1 MSALPDSFRALVAE
15 KQDDDVARG
24 IQDLRA
30 DDLPDGDIV
39 VRVDWS
45 SVNYK
50 DALAVSPKG
59 RVAQISPL
67 VPGVDL
73 AGTVVEGE
81 GEGSEVIVHGHDLG
95 VAHHGGFA
103 EYARVPGEWVVPLPD
118 GLSSRQAMALGT
130 AGFTAGLSVQ
140 RLEEHGVEPGDGPVL
155 VLGASGGVGSTAV
168 GILAARGFEVVAAT
182 GKPDEADWLR
192 ELGASEVL
200 SREETSEESKKPM
213 ESERWAAVVDPVGG
227 KALAYALRTTKYGG
241 AVAASG
247 LTGGTSLETT
257 VFPFILRA
265 VSLLGVDSVNTP
277 DDVRRSGVGAPGG
290 RPPPERP
297 RRVDHARD
305 RARRRRRVPRRRAR
319 RQGRRPHGREGVL
332 MPERPR
338 PDMDHTREALRQHDE
353 RVAEDEEEEERRQRR
368 RSESEDD
375 EGS

>member
-1 MSALPDSFRALVAE
+1 M
-15 KQDDDVARG
+15 
-24 IQDLRA
+24 
-30 DDLPDGDIV
+30 
-39 VRVDWS
+39 
-45 SVNYK
+45 
-50 DALAVSPKG
+50 
-59 RVAQISPL
+59 
-67 VPGVDL
+67 
-73 AGTVVEGE
+73 
-81 GEGSEVIVHGHDLG
+81 
-95 VAHHGGFA
+95 
-103 EYARVPGEWVVPLPD
+103 PLPD
-118 GLSSRQAMALGT
+118 GLSARQAMALGT

-200 SREETSEESKKPM
+200 SREETSEESKRPM

-277 DDVRRSGVGAPGG
+277 DDVRAGGVGAPGR
-290 RPPPERP
+290 RPAPERP
-297 RRVDHARD
+297 RRVDHPRG
-305 RARRRRRVPRRRAR
+305 RARRCRRVARRRAR
-319 RQGRRPHGREGVL
+319 RQGRRPHGREGLL

-338 PDMDHTREALRQHDE
+338 PDIDHTREALRQHDD
-353 RVAEDEEEEERRQRR
+353 RVAEEEEEEEREAASERLGLRLGRR
-368 RSESEDD
+368 R
-375 EGS
+375 GLVGTAH

>member
-24 IQDLRA
+24 LQDLRA
-30 DDLPDGDIV
+30 DDLPDGDTV

-81 GEGSEVIVHGHDLG
+81 GEGSEVVVHGHDLG

-103 EYARVPGEWVVPLPD
+103 EYARVPAEWVVPLPD
-118 GLSSRQAMALGT
+118 GLSPRQAMALGT
-130 AGFTAGLSVQ
+130 AGFTAALSVQ
-140 RLEEHGVEPGDGPVL
+140 RLEQHGVQAGDGPVL

-168 GILAARGFEVVAAT
+168 GILAARGFEVAAAT

-192 ELGASEVL
+192 ELGASEGL
-200 SREETSEESKKPM
+200 SREETSAEAKKPM

-227 KALAYALRTTKYGG
+227 TSLAYALRTTRYGG

-247 LTGGTSLETT
+247 LTGGTTLETT

-277 DDVRRSGVGAPGG
+277 TDVRLAVWKRLADDLRPKGLDESITREIALDDVNPFLDDVLAGKGVG
-290 RPPPERP
+290 RT
-297 RRVDHARD
+297 V
-305 RARRRRRVPRRRAR
+305 V
-319 RQGRRPHGREGVL
+319 
-332 MPERPR
+332 
-338 PDMDHTREALRQHDE
+338 
-353 RVAEDEEEEERRQRR
+353 RVA
-368 RSESEDD
+368 
-375 EGS
+375 G

>member
-1 MSALPDSFRALVAE
+1 MSALPESFRALVAE

-24 IQDLRA
+24 LQDLRA
-30 DDLPDGDIV
+30 DDLPDGDIT

-73 AGTVVEGE
+73 AGTVIDGD
-81 GEGSEVIVHGHDLG
+81 GEGSEVVVHGHDLG

-103 EYARVPGEWVVPLPD
+103 EYARVPSEWVVPLPD
-118 GLSSRQAMALGT
+118 GLSARQAMALGT
-130 AGFTAGLSVQ
+130 AGFTAALSVQ
-140 RLEEHGVEPGDGPVL
+140 RLEEQGLKAADGPVL

-192 ELGASEVL
+192 ELGASNVL
-200 SREETSEESKKPM
+200 SREETSAESKKPM

-227 KALAYALRTTKYGG
+227 AALAYALRTTQYGG

-257 VFPFILRA
+257 VFPFILRG

-277 DDVRRSGVGAPGG
+277 DDIRKRVCDRPAGDLRPNGLDESITREMALDDVDGLLDDVLAGKGVG
-290 RPPPERP
+290 RT
-297 RRVDHARD
+297 V
-305 RARRRRRVPRRRAR
+305 VK
-319 RQGRRPHGREGVL
+319 V
-332 MPERPR
+332 
-338 PDMDHTREALRQHDE
+338 
-353 RVAEDEEEEERRQRR
+353 
-368 RSESEDD
+368 S
-375 EGS
+375 

>member
-1 MSALPDSFRALVAE
+1 MGAVPDSFRALVAE
-15 KQDDDVARG
+15 KRDDDVARE
-24 IQDLRA
+24 LRELA
-30 DDLPDGDIV
+30 GDDLHDGDVV

-67 VPGVDL
+67 IPGVDL
-73 AGTVVEGE
+73 AGTVVSGDGE
-81 GEGSEVIVHGHDLG
+81 GNEVIVHGHDLG

-103 EYARVPGEWVVPLPD
+103 EYARVPGDWVIPLPD
-118 GLSSRQAMALGT
+118 GLTARQAMALGT

-140 RLEEHGVEPGDGPVL
+140 RLEDHGVKAGDGPVL

-168 GILAARGFEVVAAT
+168 GILAARGFEVAAAT

-200 SREETSEESKKPM
+200 SREETSAESKRPM

-277 DDVRRSGVGAPGG
+277 DDVRRKVWERLAGDLRPNGLDESITREIALDEVDGLLDDVLAGKGVG
-290 RPPPERP
+290 RT
-297 RRVDHARD
+297 V
-305 RARRRRRVPRRRAR
+305 VK
-319 RQGRRPHGREGVL
+319 V
-332 MPERPR
+332 
-338 PDMDHTREALRQHDE
+338 
-353 RVAEDEEEEERRQRR
+353 
-368 RSESEDD
+368 S
-375 EGS
+375 

>member
-1 MSALPDSFRALVAE
+1 
-15 KQDDDVARG
+15 
-24 IQDLRA
+24 
-30 DDLPDGDIV
+30 
-39 VRVDWS
+39 
-45 SVNYK
+45 
-50 DALAVSPKG
+50 
-59 RVAQISPL
+59 
-67 VPGVDL
+67 VDL
-73 AGTVVEGE
+73 AGTVVSGE

-103 EYARVPGEWVVPLPD
+103 EYARVPSEWVVPLPD
-118 GLSSRQAMALGT
+118 GLSARQAMALGT
-130 AGFTAGLSVQ
+130 AGFTAGRSVQ

-192 ELGASEVL
+192 ELGASDVL
-200 SREETSEESKKPM
+200 SREETSEESKRPM

-277 DDVRRSGVGAPGG
+277 DAVRAAVWERLAGDL
-290 RPPPERP
+290 RPNGLDESI
-297 RRVDHARD
+297 
-305 RARRRRRVPRRRAR
+305 
-319 RQGRRPHGREGVL
+319 
-332 MPERPR
+332 
-338 PDMDHTREALRQHDE
+338 TREVGLDDVDALL
-353 RVAEDEEEEERRQRR
+353 
-368 RSESEDD
+368 DD
-375 EGS
+375 VLAGKAVGRTVVKVS

>member
-30 DDLPDGDIV
+30 DDLPDGDTV

-118 GLSSRQAMALGT
+118 GLSARQAMALGT
-130 AGFTAGLSVQ
+130 AGFTAALSVQ
-140 RLEEHGVEPGDGPVL
+140 RLEEHGLSKDAGPVL
-155 VLGASGGVGSTAV
+155 VLGA
-168 GILAARGFEVVAAT
+168 
-182 GKPDEADWLR
+182 
-192 ELGASEVL
+192 
-200 SREETSEESKKPM
+200 
-213 ESERWAAVVDPVGG
+213 
-227 KALAYALRTTKYGG
+227 
-241 AVAASG
+241 
-247 LTGGTSLETT
+247 
-257 VFPFILRA
+257 
-265 VSLLGVDSVNTP
+265 
-277 DDVRRSGVGAPGG
+277 
-290 RPPPERP
+290 
-297 RRVDHARD
+297 
-305 RARRRRRVPRRRAR
+305 
-319 RQGRRPHGREGVL
+319 
-332 MPERPR
+332 
-338 PDMDHTREALRQHDE
+338 
-353 RVAEDEEEEERRQRR
+353 
-368 RSESEDD
+368 
-375 EGS
+375 

>member
-24 IQDLRA
+24 LQDLRA
-30 DDLPDGDIV
+30 DDLPDGDVV

-73 AGTVVEGE
+73 AGTVIDGD

-118 GLSSRQAMALGT
+118 GLSARQAMALGT
-130 AGFTAGLSVQ
+130 AGFTAALSVQ
-140 RLEEHGVEPGDGPVL
+140 RLEENGLEPDHGPVL

-168 GILAARGFEVVAAT
+168 GILAARGFEVVAST
-182 GKPDEADWLR
+182 GKADEADWLR
-192 ELGASEVL
+192 ELGASDVL
-200 SREETSEESKKPM
+200 SRDETSAESKKPM

-257 VFPFILRA
+257 VFPFILRG

-277 DDVRRSGVGAPGG
+277 DDVRRRVWDRLAGDLRPNGLDESITREIALDDVDALLDDVLAGKGVG
-290 RPPPERP
+290 RT
-297 RRVDHARD
+297 V
-305 RARRRRRVPRRRAR
+305 VK
-319 RQGRRPHGREGVL
+319 V
-332 MPERPR
+332 
-338 PDMDHTREALRQHDE
+338 
-353 RVAEDEEEEERRQRR
+353 
-368 RSESEDD
+368 S
-375 EGS
+375 

>member
-24 IQDLRA
+24 LQDLRA

-73 AGTVVEGE
+73 AGTVVGGD

-118 GLSSRQAMALGT
+118 GLSTRQAMALGT
-130 AGFTAGLSVQ
+130 AGFTAALSVQ

-192 ELGASEVL
+192 ELGASDVL

-227 KALAYALRTTKYGG
+227 KALAYALRTTQ
-241 AVAASG
+241 
-247 LTGGTSLETT
+247 
-257 VFPFILRA
+257 
-265 VSLLGVDSVNTP
+265 
-277 DDVRRSGVGAPGG
+277 VRRRGGGERADRRHLAGDDGVPVH
-290 RPPPERP
+290 PP
-297 RRVDHARD
+297 RRVAARASTRSTRPTTCAEACGSAWRATCARTGSTRAS
-305 RARRRRRVPRRRAR
+305 RARSGSTTSTASSTTCWPARASA
-319 RQGRRPHGREGVL
+319 GR
-332 MPERPR
+332 
-338 PDMDHTREALRQHDE
+338 
-353 RVAEDEEEEERRQRR
+353 
-368 RSESEDD
+368 S
-375 EGS
+375 

>member
-1 MSALPDSFRALVAE
+1 
-15 KQDDDVARG
+15 
-24 IQDLRA
+24 
-30 DDLPDGDIV
+30 
-39 VRVDWS
+39 
-45 SVNYK
+45 
-50 DALAVSPKG
+50 
-59 RVAQISPL
+59 
-67 VPGVDL
+67 VDL

-81 GEGSEVIVHGHDLG
+81 GEGSDVIVHGHDLG

-103 EYARVPGEWVVPLPD
+103 EYARVPSEWVVPLPD

-182 GKPDEADWLR
+182 GKEDEADWLR

-257 VFPFILRA
+257 VFPFILRGVA
-265 VSLLGVDSVNTP
+265 LLGIDSAQTP
-277 DDVRRSGVGAPGG
+277 IGDRIETWARIAGDLRPKHLDAREIALDEVEGALSAILRGESRGRTIVRVGA
-290 RPPPERP
+290 
-297 RRVDHARD
+297 
-305 RARRRRRVPRRRAR
+305 
-319 RQGRRPHGREGVL
+319 
-332 MPERPR
+332 
-338 PDMDHTREALRQHDE
+338 
-353 RVAEDEEEEERRQRR
+353 
-368 RSESEDD
+368 
-375 EGS
+375 

>member
-24 IQDLRA
+24 IRDLRA
-30 DDLPDGDIV
+30 DDLPDGDTV

-118 GLSSRQAMALGT
+118 GLSARQAMALGT
-130 AGFTAGLSVQ
+130 AGFTAALSVQ

-168 GILAARGFEVVAAT
+168 GILAARGFEVVAST

-200 SREETSEESKKPM
+200 SREETSAESKKPM

-227 KALAYALRTTKYGG
+227 KALAYALRTTRYGALPV
-241 AVAASG
+241 AVIATGTIGVPVRNAA
-247 LTGGTSLETT
+247 ETN
-257 VFPFILRA
+257 P
-265 VSLLGVDSVNTP
+265 
-277 DDVRRSGVGAPGG
+277 
-290 RPPPERP
+290 
-297 RRVDHARD
+297 
-305 RARRRRRVPRRRAR
+305 
-319 RQGRRPHGREGVL
+319 
-332 MPERPR
+332 PR
-338 PDMDHTREALRQHDE
+338 PNRCSL
-353 RVAEDEEEEERRQRR
+353 
-368 RSESEDD
+368 
-375 EGS
+375 